1 MCSVQAIARQ
11 EKGRQRGASRPCHV
25 QRPGPHVLARL
36 RTSWDPPVAYV
47 QEDLEAARRHEEPT
61 LFDIIVGII
70 SEHGPGGREAEYNV
84 HLVLG

>member
-1 MCSVQAIARQ
+1 
-11 EKGRQRGASRPCHV
+11 
-25 QRPGPHVLARL
+25 
-36 RTSWDPPVAYV
+36 
-47 QEDLEAARRHEEPT
+47 LEAARRHEEPT